1 MPVVINDF
9 EIVVPSA
16 ESTPA
21 TPPATTTAA
30 AAATGPV
37 WSAEL
42 ASRLEEQLRLSVE
55 RAQRLQAD

>member
-21 TPPATTTAA
+21 TPPATTTAP
-30 AAATGPV
+30 TGPV

-42 ASRLEEQLRLSVE
+42 ASRLEEQLRLGVE

>member
-21 TPPATTTAA
+21 TPSAPAA
-30 AAATGPV
+30 AAAGPV

-42 ASRLEEQLRLSVE
+42 AARLEEQLRLSVE

>member
-1 MPVVINDF
+1 MPVVIHDF

-21 TPPATTTAA
+21 TPPAPAA
-30 AAATGPV
+30 AAAGPA

-42 ASRLEEQLRLSVE
+42 ATRLEEQLRLSLE

>member
-16 ESTPA
+16 ESTPDA
-21 TPPATTTAA
+21 PPAPA

>member
-1 MPVVINDF
+1 MPIVIDDF

-21 TPPATTTAA
+21 TPPTPAA
-30 AAATGPV
+30 ASAGGPA

-42 ASRLEEQLRLSVE
+42 ARRLDEQLTLALE
-55 RAQRLQAD
+55 RAQRLVAD

>member
-21 TPPATTTAA
+21 TPPATATAPA
-30 AAATGPV
+30 GPV